1 MTRLKA
7 AVGTLRRYPTSILSL
22 TIITTLVVISIV
34 TLITI
39 PLNEARD
46 LWRTSSLAW
55 EEWPKRAQPAWTN
68 VFRSAENK
76 LPETIIIE
84 TQESETLSV
93 ESLGRAGVAKR
104 VTREMTFDYTYNIHP
119 SELALIFTTEYAS
132 SAPMAVITWIT
143 PDGREFEVFNSVIN
157 KRRHV
162 ISTDSK
168 LTRKLGGAQPIFG
181 LFSRPEDTMS
191 ELTADNA
198 VVQKGTYT
206 LRLVT
211 TTFEE
216 NSTADAK
223 AIVYGRVAGIAGT
236 DHYRRH
242 LLIGLLWGTPVAL
255 MFGLLAAVGSTCL
268 TFIIAAI
275 GVWFGGWVD
284 SLIQRITEVN
294 LMLPLLPILIMLGI
308 FYSPNIMLTLGAVIL
323 LNIFST
329 AIKTYRAIFLQVK
342 NAPFIEAARA
352 YGASGFRIIFRYM
365 IPKVAPILIP
375 AFVTLTPTYVFLEAA
390 LAFLGVGD
398 IQLPTWGKIL
408 NNANTE
414 GALFQGQFYWV
425 LEPAFMLL
433 TTGLAFSMLGFAL
446 DRIFN
451 PRLRGI

>member
-1 MTRLKA
+1 MRRFRNAL
-7 AVGTLRRYPTSILSL
+7 GTLRRYPTSILAL
-22 TIITTLVVISIV
+22 AIITTLAIISIV

-39 PLNEARD
+39 PLDQARD

-76 LPETIIIE
+76 LPETIVIE
-84 TQESETLSV
+84 SQGSEALMT
-93 ESLGRAGVAKR
+93 EALGSAGVAQR

-119 SELALIFTTEYAS
+119 SELALVFATEHEN
-132 SAPMAVITWIT
+132 SAPTAVITWIT

-162 ISTDSK
+162 ISTDTK
-168 LTRKLGGAQPIFG
+168 LSRKLGAQPIYG
-181 LFSRPEDTMS
+181 LLSRPEDTIS
-191 ELTADNA
+191 ELTSKNA

-216 NSTADAK
+216 NSTVEVK

-255 MFGLLAAVGSTCL
+255 MFGLLAAVGSTTL

-294 LMLPLLPILIMLGI
+294 LMLPVLPILIMLGI

-375 AFVTLTPTYVFLEAA
+375 AFVTLTPAYVFLEAA

-414 GALFQGQFYWV
+414 GALFRGQFYWI

-433 TTGLAFSMLGFAL
+433 ATGLAFAMLGFAL

-451 PRLRGI
+451 PKLRGI